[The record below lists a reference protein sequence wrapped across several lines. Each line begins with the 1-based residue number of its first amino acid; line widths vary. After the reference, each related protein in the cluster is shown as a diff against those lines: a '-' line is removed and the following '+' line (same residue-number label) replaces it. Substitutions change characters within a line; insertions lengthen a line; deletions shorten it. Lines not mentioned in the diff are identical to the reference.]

1 MSKGNGFIIFQN
13 IPDNK
18 CYYAGKSDGEDF
30 YSDDINDAKV
40 FRTWIAAAMIAY
52 KSYKEVLESDDPDKE
67 FADLILHK
75 YVQIKPV

>member
-1 MSKGNGFIIFQN
+1 MEGNGFIIFQN

-18 CYYAGKSDGEDF
+18 CYYAGKCDGEDY
-30 YSDDINDAKV
+30 YSDDKNEAQV

-52 KSYKEVLESDDPDKE
+52 KSYKKVCDSDED
-67 FADLILHK
+67 FADLILRK